1 MAPAGYRHGVLSP
14 YVSLL
19 RRPGT
24 LRFSAAGFIQ
34 RLPMSMLGLGV
45 VLFLTLRGEPYAI
58 AGTVA
63 ASGALASAA
72 VSPFVSRYVD
82 RFTQHRVLPIAV
94 LAAITFQVTFLVLV
108 LEGAPVWTW
117 YLSFALGEAFV
128 PNVGSLIRARWVF
141 VLDDAADVPTA
152 FALESVLDEVVF
164 VVGPMVATVLAVA
177 WLSWGAIASSIA
189 LLALGT
195 LWLVPQRATEPPA
208 AGAEH
213 HEGKAAARYAGVG
226 LVFVVFV
233 LAGGVFGSTEV
244 STTAFAAEHGI
255 RSWTGALLACYALG
269 SGAAGLVLGT
279 LRPTRP
285 LPHQLRL
292 AVAAMALVSLPFPF
306 VGTATALGLL
316 AFLSGLTVAPTLIT
330 GMALVEQLVPATRLT
345 EGLTVVMAG
354 LTVGFAL
361 GTGLSGPLID
371 VRGASAGFLVMV
383 GCSVTAAVIAALGTR
398 RLDRAQA
405 GVRGLASSGTAPT
418 PPG

>member
-1 MAPAGYRHGVLSP
+1 MLSP

-24 LRFSAAGFIQ
+24 FRFSAAGFVQ

-94 LAAITFQVTFLVLV
+94 LAAIAFQISFLLLVLG
-108 LEGAPVWTW
+108 GAPAWTW
-117 YLSFALGEAFV
+117 YVAFALGEAFV
-128 PNVGSLIRARWVF
+128 PNSGSLIRARWAF
-141 VLDDAADVPTA
+141 VLDDAEDVRTA

-164 VVGPMVATVLAVA
+164 IVGPLIATLLAVA
-177 WLSWGAIASSIA
+177 WLSWGAIAASIA
-189 LLALGT
+189 LLAVGT
-195 LWLVPQRATEPPA
+195 LWLVPQRATEPPP
-208 AGAEH
+208 AGVGH
-213 HEGKAAARYAGVG
+213 REGKGAIRYAGVG

-233 LAGGVFGSTEV
+233 LAGGVFGSSEV
-244 STTAFAAEHGI
+244 SITAFAAEHGV

-269 SGAAGLVLGT
+269 SAVAGLVLGT
-279 LRPTRP
+279 SRPTWS
-285 LPHQLRL
+285 LPRQLRL

-306 VGTATALGLL
+306 VGTAVGLGLL
-316 AFLSGLTVAPTLIT
+316 AFLAGLSVAPSLIT

-354 LTVGFAL
+354 LTVGFAM

-371 VRGASAGFLVMV
+371 ARGPSAGFLVMV
-383 GCSVTAAVIAALGTR
+383 GCAVTAAVIAASGTAH
-398 RLDRAQA
+398 LDRAMA
-405 GVRGLASSGTAPT
+405 GVSPSVSSGTAPT